1 MKGEYLVEGANL
13 CLKAIE
19 LGLCDNSRVNKMRLE
34 FREGSVSKEKERKE
48 GNTCNAIVEANR
60 IEWVE

>member
-1 MKGEYLVEGANL
+1 MVEGANL
-13 CLKAIE
+13 CLKTIE
-19 LGLCDNSRVNKMRLE
+19 LGLRDDSRVNEMGLE

-48 GNTCNAIVEANR
+48 GNTCNEIVEANR